1 MSWETSR
8 KLRITENEFSNL
20 VGTIVLN
27 SLSIVVIVLK
37 IFQEFRNNLP
47 AENLKKVASVA
58 LIKSPFYVPVYIF
71 ALKY

>member
-47 AENLKKVASVA
+47 AENFQKAASAA
-58 LIKSPFYVPVYIF
+58 LRKSPFYVPVYIF